1 MISVI
6 KRQHYGRKILEDR
19 PRKRQ
24 KSAHTP
30 ARRGRVGVTGYYP
43 QKLFYNELP
52 RMMQCHRHPV
62 TSISFDGVKNRK
74 QHLVSVT
81 LHDGSI
87 TISNPGVS
95 ATSVPQYFNS
105 KNDDVLS
112 SWYGHENSIFDCSWY
127 NDGMCLATA
136 SSDGTCRLW
145 DASTSK
151 SLHLLLALRVIK
163 FCRLRLYGRALGI
176 KTFS

>member
-1 MISVI
+1 MIGVI

-95 ATSVPQYFNS
+95 QQAFHNTSIQ
-105 KNDDVLS
+105 KT
-112 SWYGHENSIFDCSWY
+112 
-127 NDGMCLATA
+127 MM
-136 SSDGTCRLW
+136 
-145 DASTSK
+145 
-151 SLHLLLALRVIK
+151 
-163 FCRLRLYGRALGI
+163 FCRLGMAM
-176 KTFS
+176 KTAFLTVHGTMMGCA